1 MRDERNLDHAENHAT
16 HAEEHYLQH
25 KLHHDEERW
34 ERATR
39 DAAHSTANVQVDT
52 ENTDTTIGTSA
63 IAVTGLVVVGASY
76 LIMNNKRQFQKTG
89 LETALIDEEL

>member
-1 MRDERNLDHAENHAT
+1 MRDERHLDHAENHAT

-25 KLHHDEERW
+25 KLHHDEDRW